1 MKKTKLFSLILL
13 ALFCSVGNVWAVDI
27 YSTDVKATPETPATA
42 TSATGSF
49 ATTALSWAS
58 DYAYSFKT
66 SGSAGYYT
74 LNFSPALSLTAYTN
88 VKVKVYWG
96 AENNR
101 PLNISVNG
109 GSNTKIDEVTESGQR
124 SKVRDA
130 EGSIS
135 VTSLTSIKFVS
146 SGGGAV
152 AFFRVEITGSIAEPH
167 TVTFNA
173 GSYGTCGTTTLTEVS
188 AGAGVTLP
196 AVTPNNG
203 YAFNGWYTA
212 SSAGTKVGDAGNN
225 YKPSDNVT
233 VYAQYSPIYKV
244 TLLPSGGT
252 TDDEDWTFENGAYT
266 RNFVSGTEV
275 TLPTFTKV
283 GKVFSAWR
291 NTDLEDATSTFSL
304 MGNTTLIAAW
314 ATLNEDVIYS
324 WEGAQGGAAEEGGI
338 VEVSAGTK
346 GTDIIN
352 TSSNTVAGTFYVIQL
367 QSKNDADYGYT
378 YITLNNALLEGD
390 KIKISG
396 FQNKNASDKI
406 VNVKMIFYADETQK
420 GNITE
425 ATDANWVNLHPDY
438 STGTEPQTKIFSVTS
453 TLAGSNIIRIARS
466 KSGTNLWINKIEVVR
481 SSEEE
486 ETPVVSK
493 TVTAAGWATFCSPY
507 ALDFSSAIANLE
519 AAYLVT
525 GATGDVV
532 DLDEVT
538 GTVPA
543 GTGLLLKGKGDCTIP
558 VVASSATN
566 VSDNQLV
573 GKTAEYSLPAGQGS
587 VLLNGANG
595 VCFYINPNH
604 EFTVGANTAYL
615 PLGFNSTGAPSA
627 FRLVD
632 EENNAT
638 NIENVEANETAVKFF
653 ENGQIYI
660 LRDGITYD
668 ALGRKVR

>member
-543 GTGLLLKGKGDCTIP
+543 GTGLLRQNTRFRQVKAMCFLM
-558 VVASSATN
+558 VQMVLASTSTQIMSLQQAQTQLICLQ
-566 VSDNQLV
+566 VSIVLELR
-573 GKTAEYSLPAGQGS
+573 AHS
-587 VLLNGANG
+587 VLLMKRIMQQTSRTLRQMRRLLSSLRTVKSTSFAMALPTMLLAAKYAN
-595 VCFYINPNH
+595 
-604 EFTVGANTAYL
+604 
-615 PLGFNSTGAPSA
+615 
-627 FRLVD
+627 FRL
-632 EENNAT
+632 N
-638 NIENVEANETAVKFF
+638 K
-653 ENGQIYI
+653 
-660 LRDGITYD
+660 
-668 ALGRKVR
+668 